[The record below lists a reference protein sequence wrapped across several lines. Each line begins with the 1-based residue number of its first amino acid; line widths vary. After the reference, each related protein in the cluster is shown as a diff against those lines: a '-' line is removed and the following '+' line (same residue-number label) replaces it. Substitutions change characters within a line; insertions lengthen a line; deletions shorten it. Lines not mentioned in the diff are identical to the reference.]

1 MSEKAVQ
8 APLPQRAPGFFD
20 SPKNQRRILIGS
32 ILIFVIGVA
41 AFVTIFWLRGTGNA
55 FTSPISTTPAQ
66 LIHKDKTVP
75 VSPEALTVAR
85 KFMSTAVLR
94 KNIDQAWPI
103 VNVDLRGRMTRKDWD
118 TGNIPVI
125 DYPANN
131 INTAQFVIDYSYQTS
146 MLAEVD
152 LVAKP
157 GSGVRPH
164 LDWYIGLRREGGKPN
179 GRWQVSYW
187 EPHWRPPLPLAG
199 AG

>member
-8 APLPQRAPGFFD
+8 APLPQPGFFD

-41 AFVTIFWLRGTGNA
+41 AFVSIFWLRGTSNA
-55 FTSPISTTPAQ
+55 FQSPISNKPAQ
-66 LIHKDKTVP
+66 LVHKDKTVP
-75 VSPEALTVAR
+75 VDPEALRVAR

-94 KNIDQAWPI
+94 KNIDAAWDI
-103 VNVDLRGRMTRKDWD
+103 TNVDLKGRMTRKSWD

-131 INTAQFVIDYSYQTS
+131 IKSAQFVIDYSYKTQ

-164 LDWYIGLRREGGKPN
+164 LDWYIGLRREHNKPN